1 MVNVLIIDDHP
12 IIREGITKVLNAT
25 EDFNVSGEA
34 SNTQEA
40 LNLIYQ
46 NEYDVIILDVVL
58 PGRGGLE
65 FLEEIKKIKPELR
78 VLMISA
84 YSEKRYAMRA
94 IKSGASGYIT
104 KDSAGKELVKALTK
118 ILAGGVYVSSVI
130 ADQLI
135 FELADD
141 NNSEQ
146 LHEQLS
152 SREFQVM
159 QMIASG
165 KRLKEIGNDLSLSV
179 STVSTHRLRILQ
191 KMNMKNNAELIQY
204 VIQNNLLDN

>member
-12 IIREGITKVLNAT
+12 IIREGITRVLNAT
-25 EDFNVSGEA
+25 SDFKVSGEA
-34 SNTQEA
+34 SNGQEA
-40 LNLIYQ
+40 LKMIYQ
-46 NEYDVIILDVVL
+46 NQYDVIILDVVM
-58 PGRGGLE
+58 PGRNGLE
-65 FLEEIKKIKPELR
+65 FLEEIKKINPGLR

-84 YSEKRYAMRA
+84 YSEKRYALRA
-94 IKSGASGYIT
+94 IKAGASGYIT

-118 ILAGGVYVSSVI
+118 ILAGGVYISTAI

-135 FELADD
+135 FELTEDQ
-141 NNSEQ
+141 SKP

-159 QMIASG
+159 QMVAAG
-165 KRLKEIGNDLSLSV
+165 KRLKEIANELALSV

-191 KMNMKNNAELIQY
+191 KMKMKN
-204 VIQNNLLDN
+204 

>member
-12 IIREGITKVLNAT
+12 IIREGITRVLNAT
-25 EDFNVSGEA
+25 SDFKVSGEA
-34 SNTQEA
+34 SNGQEA
-40 LNLIYQ
+40 LKMIYQ
-46 NEYDVIILDVVL
+46 NQYDVIILDVVM
-58 PGRGGLE
+58 PGRNGLE
-65 FLEEIKKIKPELR
+65 FLEEIKKINPGLR

-84 YSEKRYAMRA
+84 YSEKRYALRA
-94 IKSGASGYIT
+94 IKAGASGYIT

-118 ILAGGVYVSSVI
+118 ILAGGVYISTAI

-135 FELADD
+135 FELTEDQ
-141 NNSEQ
+141 SKP

-159 QMIASG
+159 QMVAAG
-165 KRLKEIGNDLSLSV
+165 KRLKEIANELALSV

-191 KMNMKNNAELIQY
+191 KMKMKNNAELIQY
-204 VIQNNLLDN
+204 VIQHNLLDR